1 MSLGGKILSAKIKSF
16 SKKDIFIFALMFCT
30 AVLITVTAIY
40 FNQKFLMIMP
50 LYVSLVIGML
60 QSKVNRYSCL
70 LGSANSLIYG
80 VVYFYYNLY
89 ASALSAVLFS
99 CPIQLITF
107 IRWNRNKRGNS
118 TKLNKLTLKQKLL
131 LAAGYVVLLVLM
143 WKLLPLIGAEYVFL
157 DSASNILGIFI
168 YFLTMFA
175 FVEYTFCMIINGILT
190 IILYITMLPQSPDI
204 STHLIFAVYSFVCIC
219 FAFFEARKL
228 YKSQRESESR

>member
-1 MSLGGKILSAKIKSF
+1 
-16 SKKDIFIFALMFCT
+16 MFCT

-40 FNQKFLMIMP
+40 YKQKFLLIMP
-50 LYVSLVIGML
+50 LYVSLIIGML

-70 LGSANSLIYG
+70 LGSANSIVYG
-80 VVYFYYNLY
+80 IVYFYYNLY

-107 IRWNRNKRGNS
+107 IRWNKNKRGNS

-131 LAAGYVVLLVLM
+131 MVAGYVVLLVAM
-143 WKLLPLIGAEYVFL
+143 WIILPLIGSEYVFL
-157 DSASNILGIFI
+157 DSASNVLGIFI

-175 FVEYTFCMIINGILT
+175 FIEYTFCMIVNGILT
-190 IILYITMLPQSPDI
+190 IILYITMIPQSPDI

-228 YKSQRESESR
+228 YKSQNVGVDAHIDPLEIT